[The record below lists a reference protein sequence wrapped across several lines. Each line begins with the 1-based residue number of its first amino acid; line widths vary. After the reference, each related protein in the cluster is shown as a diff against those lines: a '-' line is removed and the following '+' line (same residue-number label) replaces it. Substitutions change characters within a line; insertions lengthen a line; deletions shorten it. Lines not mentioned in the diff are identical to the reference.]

1 VALSCGDLSQK
12 KWFYEEEIY
21 RKLQETMVS
30 SMNLQIFLPILG
42 YVHRNYD
49 KHVINLDK
57 LRTTMN
63 LLLFFWVGA
72 GNKWV
77 LGHGLKH
84 ASTVVSHLFGP
95 SPNIKRIHS
104 LEMSQSID

>member
-1 VALSCGDLSQK
+1 
-12 KWFYEEEIY
+12 
-21 RKLQETMVS
+21 
-30 SMNLQIFLPILG
+30 MNL
-42 YVHRNYD
+42 V
-49 KHVINLDK
+49 
-57 LRTTMN
+57 
-63 LLLFFWVGA
+63 LFFFRVGA

-95 SPNIKRIHS
+95 SPNIKGIHS